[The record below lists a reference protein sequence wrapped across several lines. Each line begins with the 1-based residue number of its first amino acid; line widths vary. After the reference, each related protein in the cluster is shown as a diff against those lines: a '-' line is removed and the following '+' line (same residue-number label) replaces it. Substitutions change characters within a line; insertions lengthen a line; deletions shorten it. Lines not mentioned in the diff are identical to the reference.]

1 MPTNIRYATIH
12 DLDVIVPLFDAYRG
26 FYGRPSDPARAR
38 AFLAERFQH
47 HESVILLAVGTGGT
61 VVGFTQLYR
70 VFSSVSC
77 TRKYLLNDLFVIPA
91 ARRSGA
97 ARSLLVAA
105 ADFAR
110 AQGAASL
117 SLSTGVGNAAAQ
129 HLYESLGWQR
139 DESFYEYNLV
149 L

>member
-1 MPTNIRYATIH
+1 MPISIRPATVH
-12 DLDVIVPLFDAYRG
+12 DLNVIVPLFDAYRG

-38 AFLAERFQH
+38 AFLAERFAH
-47 HESVILLAVGTGGT
+47 HESVIFLALADGGA
-61 VVGFTQLYR
+61 VGFTQLYP

-77 TRKYLLNDLFVIPA
+77 TRKYLLNDLFVVPST
-91 ARRSGA
+91 RRGGA
-97 ARSLLVAA
+97 GRALLVAA

-117 SLSTGVGNAAAQ
+117 SLSTGVNNAAAQ
-129 HLYESLGWQR
+129 RLYESLGWTR
-139 DESFYEYNLV
+139 DESYYEYNLT

>member
-1 MPTNIRYATIH
+1 MPISIRLATVH
-12 DLDVIVPLFDAYRG
+12 DLDLVVPLFDGYRG

-38 AFLAERFQH
+38 AFLAERFAH
-47 HESVILLAVGTGGT
+47 HESIIFLALDQSGA
-61 VVGFTQLYR
+61 VGFTQLYP

-77 TRKYLLNDLFVIPA
+77 TRKYLLNDLFVVPS
-91 ARRSGA
+91 ARRGGT
-97 ARSLLVAA
+97 ARALLVAA

-117 SLSTGVGNAAAQ
+117 SLSTGVNNAAAQ
-129 HLYESLGWQR
+129 SLYESLGWTR
-139 DESFYEYNLV
+139 DESYYEYNLT

>member
-1 MPTNIRYATIH
+1 MPISIRPATVH
-12 DLDVIVPLFDAYRG
+12 DLDVVAPLFDAYRS
-26 FYGRPSDPARAR
+26 FYGRPTDLARAR
-38 AFLAERFQH
+38 AFLAERFAH
-47 HESVILLAVGTGGT
+47 HESIVFLALDESGA
-61 VVGFTQLYR
+61 VGFTQLYP

-77 TRKYLLNDLFVIPA
+77 TRKYLLNDLFVVPA
-91 ARRSGA
+91 SRGSGA
-97 ARSLLVAA
+97 ARALLVAA

-117 SLSTGVGNAAAQ
+117 SLSTGVGNAVAQ
-129 HLYESLGWQR
+129 RLYESLGWTR

>member
-1 MPTNIRYATIH
+1 MTASIRHASIH

-26 FYGRPSDPARAR
+26 FYRQPSDVARAR
-38 AFLAERFQH
+38 AFLAERFRH
-47 HESVILLAVGTGGT
+47 HESIIFLALDDSGAA
-61 VVGFTQLYR
+61 VGFTQLYP

-77 TRKYLLNDLFVIPA
+77 TRKYLLNDLFVVPA

-97 ARSLLVAA
+97 ARKLLVTA

-117 SLSTGVGNAAAQ
+117 SLSTGVDNAAAQ
-129 HLYESLGWQR
+129 RLYESLGWTR
-139 DESFYEYNLV
+139 DESFYEYNLA

>member
-1 MPTNIRYATIH
+1 MTAAVRHATIH
-12 DLDVIVPLFDAYRG
+12 DLDVVVPLFDAYRS
-26 FYGRPSDPARAR
+26 FYGKPAEPARAR

-47 HESVILLAVGTGGT
+47 HESIIFVALEESGAC
-61 VVGFTQLYR
+61 VGFTQLYP

-77 TRKYLLNDLFVIPA
+77 TRKYLLNDLFVVPA
-91 ARRSGA
+91 ARRGGA
-97 ARSLLVAA
+97 ARALLAAA

-117 SLSTGVGNAAAQ
+117 SLSTGVDNAAAQ
-129 HLYESLGWQR
+129 RLYESLGWTR